1 MHIAEAPKM
10 SNAIHSAAPSRG
22 GAAWAQIFHR
32 RVSGSA
38 SILGGVEEGCLIAIR
53 GGSSL
58 SS

>member
-1 MHIAEAPKM
+1 MEIAEAPKR

-38 SILGGVEEGCLIAIR
+38 SVLGSVIEVV
-53 GGSSL
+53 
-58 SS
+58 